1 MTYLQWVQAVLD
13 LGARRGYRMTA
24 QEFRHPQ
31 TGQLWHVIYG
41 FADACGL
48 YFTGTSG
55 EGIEKSVKPEEFFYA
70 QPCEKTLAFES
81 LQKQAGSQNATGNRT
96 GRYVPRI
103 PARAVHLSLERLFA

>member
-24 QEFRHPQ
+24 QEFRQPQ
-31 TGQLWHVIYG
+31 TGQLWHVFYG
-41 FADACGL
+41 NADACGFA
-48 YFTGTSG
+48 FTGTSA

-81 LQKQAGSQNATGNRT
+81 LQKQANTQNTTGNRT

-103 PARAVHLSLERLFA
+103 PARAVSLALERLFA